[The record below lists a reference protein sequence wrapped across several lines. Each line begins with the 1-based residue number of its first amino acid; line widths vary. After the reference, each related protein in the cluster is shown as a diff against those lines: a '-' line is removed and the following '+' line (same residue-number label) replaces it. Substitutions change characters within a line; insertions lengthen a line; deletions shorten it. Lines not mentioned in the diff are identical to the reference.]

1 MTEIE
6 HFLHAEIYM
15 CQKRKTDISNFYDDF
30 YDGERV
36 GHKASKRL
44 NDKHID
50 FCQHLL
56 NLIRQ
61 EQETSE

>member
-1 MTEIE
+1 MTDLE
-6 HFLHAEIYM
+6 HFLRAEIYM
-15 CQKRKTDISNFYDDF
+15 CQKRKGDPSNF

-36 GHKASKRL
+36 GEKASKRL

-56 NLIRQ
+56 NLIRM
-61 EQETSE
+61 EQENEE

>member
-15 CQKRKTDISNFYDDF
+15 CQKRKSDPSNF

-36 GHKASKRL
+36 GFKASKRL
-44 NDKHID
+44 NDKHIS

-56 NLIRQ
+56 NLIREDQ
-61 EQETSE
+61 EEEI